1 MLTVASFKW
10 TCVMGQH
17 LVPPKVAQFFHRDS
31 CIDDGGVSPLCKVF
45 SNPKILS
52 GVWALWWPI
61 HVWKQP
67 LVLHEVTILV
77 ALCLSTGS
85 ANLRHPRTARLSAES
100 ICCWQR
106 QCRNDVILYYVGYSC
121 LCCCW
126 SISKPRRKAKLLDKQ
141 LKWNQVFKKTKVF
154 AASAFHAVLFIFDD
168 SFFTLLPF
176 SSISCSTRQPISIRW
191 AHRLSKTNNMQL
203 GFWKKS

>member
-1 MLTVASFKW
+1 MFQVELKWSKLHKDNGSIYYRGVTVHASIFTARLRVVIQLCFLASPSPPLLSLSIVSQFVLPDSAYSSLAFTEEKKSSRMLTVASFKW
-10 TCVMGQH
+10 TCAMWQH

-31 CIDDGGVSPLCKVF
+31 CIDDGRVSPLCKVF

-85 ANLRHPRTARLSAES
+85 AKAPTDRPS
-100 ICCWQR
+100 ICGE
-106 QCRNDVILYYVGYSC
+106 Y
-121 LCCCW
+121 
-126 SISKPRRKAKLLDKQ
+126 LL
-141 LKWNQVFKKTKVF
+141 LIE
-154 AASAFHAVLFIFDD
+154 AV
-168 SFFTLLPF
+168 
-176 SSISCSTRQPISIRW
+176 
-191 AHRLSKTNNMQL
+191 
-203 GFWKKS
+203 

>member
-1 MLTVASFKW
+1 MTAFSSTQSCTIFSPRLLYWWWESVHCVKSFPTQRFSVGSGLCGDQSMCENNLSCSMKSLFWLLYAWAQVA
-10 TCVMGQH
+10 
-17 LVPPKVAQFFHRDS
+17 
-31 CIDDGGVSPLCKVF
+31 
-45 SNPKILS
+45 
-52 GVWALWWPI
+52 
-61 HVWKQP
+61 
-67 LVLHEVTILV
+67 
-77 ALCLSTGS
+77 
-85 ANLRHPRTARLSAES
+85 LRHPRTARLSAES

-106 QCRNDVILYYVGYSC
+106 QCRNYVILYYVGYSC

-126 SISKPRRKAKLLDKQ
+126 SISK

-154 AASAFHAVLFIFDD
+154 DASAFHAVLFIFDD